1 LMNLSEMLEML
12 LKGKDLSITES
23 SEIASAI
30 IKGELTEAQTSAI
43 LVALRAKG
51 ESPDE
56 IAGFAISMR
65 NSSIRVGPWYDAV
78 DTAGTGGDGIGTF
91 NASTASAIIISRVI
105 RVAKHGNRGVS
116 SRSGSADFLEA
127 LGYNIIVRPEEAENL
142 LRNSGFVFLFA
153 QLYHPSMKNVAPVRK
168 ALGIR
173 TIFNMLGPL
182 TNPAGVKR
190 QVVGV
195 FSTKFMV
202 PIAEAFVK
210 LGAENIYL
218 VHGHPGI
225 DEVSVSGQ
233 TSVIKVK
240 RKGYES
246 FNITIEDLRLREP
259 VRPDILKVN
268 SPEESALRF
277 VKALKGKD
285 NAIRKFVS
293 VNAAI
298 ALLASE
304 SVKSI
309 SDGLD
314 LADQLIGDGLE
325 TLKDVISSHG
335 ITDKLQKFEE
345 MV

>member
-1 LMNLSEMLEML
+1 MNLSEMLEML

-65 NSSIRVGPWYDAV
+65 NSSVRVGPWYDAV

-116 SRSGSADFLEA
+116 SRSGSADFLES

>member
-1 LMNLSEMLEML
+1 MNLSEMLEML

>member
-1 LMNLSEMLEML
+1 MNLSEMLEML

-56 IAGFAISMR
+56 IAGYAISMR

-246 FNITIEDLRLREP
+246 FN
-259 VRPDILKVN
+259 
-268 SPEESALRF
+268 
-277 VKALKGKD
+277 
-285 NAIRKFVS
+285 
-293 VNAAI
+293 
-298 ALLASE
+298 
-304 SVKSI
+304 
-309 SDGLD
+309 
-314 LADQLIGDGLE
+314 
-325 TLKDVISSHG
+325 
-335 ITDKLQKFEE
+335 
-345 MV
+345 

>member
-1 LMNLSEMLEML
+1 ML

-30 IKGELTEAQTSAI
+30 INGDLTEAQTSAI

-51 ESPDE
+51 ESPEE

-78 DTAGTGGDGIGTF
+78 DTAGTGGDGVGTF
-91 NASTASAIIISRVI
+91 NASTASAIIISRIV

-127 LGYNIIVRPEEAENL
+127 LGYDIIVRPEEAENL

-173 TIFNMLGPL
+173 TIFNVLGPL

-202 PIAEAFVK
+202 PVAEAFVK

-225 DEVSVSGQ
+225 DEVSISGQ

-240 RKGYES
+240 RKGYER
-246 FNITIEDLRLREP
+246 FNISIEDLRLKEP
-259 VRPDILKVN
+259 VRPETLKVN
-268 SPEESALRF
+268 GPEESALRF

-293 VNAAI
+293 ANAAI

-304 SVKSI
+304 HVKSI

-314 LADQLIGDGLE
+314 LADQLVEDGLK
-325 TLKDVISSHG
+325 TLRNVISSHG
-335 ITDKLQKFEE
+335 MIDKLQKIEE

>member
-1 LMNLSEMLEML
+1 ML

-30 IKGELTEAQTSAI
+30 INGDLTEAQTSAI

-51 ESPDE
+51 ESPEE

-78 DTAGTGGDGIGTF
+78 DTAGTGGDGVGTF
-91 NASTASAIIISRVI
+91 NASTASAIIISRIV

-127 LGYNIIVRPEEAENL
+127 LGYDIIVRPEEAENL

-173 TIFNMLGPL
+173 TIFNVLGPL

-202 PIAEAFVK
+202 PVAEAFVK

-225 DEVSVSGQ
+225 DEVSISGQ

-240 RKGYES
+240 RKGYER
-246 FNITIEDLRLREP
+246 FNISIEDLRLTEP
-259 VRPDILKVN
+259 VRPETLKVN
-268 SPEESALRF
+268 GPEESALRF

-293 VNAAI
+293 ANAAI

-304 SVKSI
+304 HVKSI

-314 LADQLIGDGLE
+314 LADQLVEDGLK
-325 TLKDVISSHG
+325 TLRNVISSHG
-335 ITDKLQKFEE
+335 MIDKLQKIEE

>member
-1 LMNLSEMLEML
+1 MNLSEMLEML

-116 SRSGSADFLEA
+116 SRSGSADFLES

>member
-1 LMNLSEMLEML
+1 MNLSEMLEML

-78 DTAGTGGDGIGTF
+78 DTAGTGGDGFGTF
-91 NASTASAIIISRVI
+91 NASTASAIIISKVI
-105 RVAKHGNRGVS
+105 NVAKHGNRGVS

-202 PIAEAFVK
+202 PIAEALVK

-225 DEVSVSGQ
+225 DEVSVSGK

-259 VRPDILKVN
+259 IRLEMLKVN

-304 SVKSI
+304 RVKSI

-314 LADQLIGDGLE
+314 LADQLMENGLE

-345 MV
+345 MA

>member
-1 LMNLSEMLEML
+1 MNLSEMLEML

-65 NSSIRVGPWYDAV
+65 NSSVRVGPWYDAV

-246 FNITIEDLRLREP
+246 FKITIEDLRLREP

>member
-1 LMNLSEMLEML
+1 MNLSEMLEML

-246 FNITIEDLRLREP
+246 FHITIEDLRLREP

>member
-1 LMNLSEMLEML
+1 MNLSEMLEML

-65 NSSIRVGPWYDAV
+65 NSSIRVGPWYDVV

-116 SRSGSADFLEA
+116 SRSGSADFLES

>member
-1 LMNLSEMLEML
+1 MNLSEMLEML

-65 NSSIRVGPWYDAV
+65 NSSVRVGPWYDAV

>member
-1 LMNLSEMLEML
+1 MNLSEMLEML

-78 DTAGTGGDGIGTF
+78 DTAGTGGDGFGTF
-91 NASTASAIIISRVI
+91 NASTASAIIISKAI
-105 RVAKHGNRGVS
+105 NVAKHGNRGVS

-127 LGYNIIVRPEEAENL
+127 LGYDIMVKPEEAENL

-182 TNPAGVKR
+182 TNPAGVKK

-202 PIAEAFVK
+202 PIAEALVK

-225 DEVSVSGQ
+225 DEVSVSGK

-259 VRPDILKVN
+259 IRLDVLKVN
-268 SPEESALRF
+268 SPEESVLRF

-304 SVKSI
+304 RVKSI

-314 LADQLIGDGLE
+314 LADQLMENGLE

-345 MV
+345 MA

>member
-1 LMNLSEMLEML
+1 MNLSERLEML

-30 IKGELTEAQTSAI
+30 INGDLTEAQTSAI

-51 ESPDE
+51 ESPEE
-56 IAGFAISMR
+56 IAGFAISMK

-78 DTAGTGGDGIGTF
+78 DTAGTGGDGVGTF
-91 NASTASAIIISRVI
+91 NASTASAIIISRII

-127 LGYNIIVRPEEAENL
+127 LGYDIIVRPEEAENL

-173 TIFNMLGPL
+173 TIFNVLGPL

-202 PIAEAFVK
+202 PVAEAFVK

-225 DEVSVSGQ
+225 DEVSISGQ

-240 RKGYES
+240 RKGYER
-246 FNITIEDLRLREP
+246 FNISIEDLRLTEP
-259 VRPDILKVN
+259 VRPETLKVN
-268 SPEESALRF
+268 GPEESALRF

-293 VNAAI
+293 ANAAI

-304 SVKSI
+304 RVKSI

-314 LADQLIGDGLE
+314 LADQLVEDGLK
-325 TLKDVISSHG
+325 TLRNVISSHG
-335 ITDKLQKFEE
+335 RIDKLQKLEE